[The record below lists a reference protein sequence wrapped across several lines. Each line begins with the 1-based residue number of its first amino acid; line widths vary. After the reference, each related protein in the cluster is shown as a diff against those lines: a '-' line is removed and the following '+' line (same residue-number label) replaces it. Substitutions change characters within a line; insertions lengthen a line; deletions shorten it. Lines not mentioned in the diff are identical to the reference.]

1 MKKFG
6 NAIDKE
12 REVSIQEI
20 IYRLLGLPMS
30 KFSAKVKFINTS
42 HPEHRDGLMKG
53 NLDDLG
59 AEENVYHMSCH
70 QYYENRPLNEEY
82 DSTDWDNMSLAEFM
96 SNYEY
101 SLNKTSFD
109 TTQPLQNDKGYI
121 YKRRRMAVLRYF
133 LKYEEPE
140 DLARGLLIL
149 FHPFR
154 SEMEEIHNA
163 DVLEL
168 LNENKEQI
176 EEKRKLFENHLDL
189 TDLMN
194 EMETLQNDDESYD
207 EEERIVLEETTSE
220 FDVNKFV

>member
-30 KFSAKVKFINTS
+30 KFSAKVKLINTS
-42 HPEHRDGLMKG
+42 HPEQRDGLMKG

-59 AEENVYHMSCH
+59 AEEDVYHMSCH

-101 SLNKTSFD
+101 SF
-109 TTQPLQNDKGYI
+109 
-121 YKRRRMAVLRYF
+121 
-133 LKYEEPE
+133 
-140 DLARGLLIL
+140 
-149 FHPFR
+149 
-154 SEMEEIHNA
+154 
-163 DVLEL
+163 
-168 LNENKEQI
+168 
-176 EEKRKLFENHLDL
+176 
-189 TDLMN
+189 
-194 EMETLQNDDESYD
+194 
-207 EEERIVLEETTSE
+207 
-220 FDVNKFV
+220 